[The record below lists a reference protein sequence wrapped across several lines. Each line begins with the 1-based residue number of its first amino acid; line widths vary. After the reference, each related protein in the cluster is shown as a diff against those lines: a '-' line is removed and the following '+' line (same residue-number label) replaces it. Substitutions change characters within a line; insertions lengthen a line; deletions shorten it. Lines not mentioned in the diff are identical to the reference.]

1 MHKKFELLIFF
12 FLSALRTNSKY
23 RKNYTAVSAQA
34 TNSTLMVVRN
44 QKIMHGFPTYEGE
57 FGWQASLE
65 LLHPS
70 LGFIGHWCGGV
81 LIHKNWVLSS
91 AHCVHK

>member
-1 MHKKFELLIFF
+1 LIT
-12 FLSALRTNSKY
+12 ALRTNSKY
-23 RKNYTAVSAQA
+23 RKNTTSTTNFLKTSMA
-34 TNSTLMVVRN
+34 TRT
-44 QKIMHGFPTYEGE
+44 QKIMHGFPAREGE

-81 LIHKNWVLSS
+81 LIHKSWVLSS
-91 AHCVHK
+91 AHCIHK